1 MSLPVML
8 KQNYAKPIALGTIA
22 ASGTLGILIPPS
34 IMLVIMGDQLAVSVV
49 DLFMGAVFP
58 GLILGILYVVYIF
71 AYGLLKP
78 ENVPLS
84 VDHEPIGLKDVV
96 RVMVD
101 ILPPAFLILA
111 VLGSIFMGM
120 ATVTEASGIG
130 AFGAMLLTIAYKRFS
145 FEVLKDVVINTMN
158 TAAYIFAIFVGA
170 TIFALVLRECGG
182 DQFIEEGLESL
193 GLGPYGMIIAVLFI
207 IFLLGFFLD
216 WIEISLII
224 LPLLGPVI
232 MDLDLAVNS
241 FGVVDNANL
250 VWFALLV
257 AVTLQTSFL
266 TPPVGFAIF
275 YLKGVCPPGV
285 VLTDIYKGVIPFIIL
300 QLIAL
305 TLVFVFPDLVTWLPA
320 KVYAP

>member
-1 MSLPVML
+1 
-8 KQNYAKPIALGTIA
+8 
-22 ASGTLGILIPPS
+22 
-34 IMLVIMGDQLAVSVV
+34 MLVIMGDQLAVSVV

-58 GLILGILYVVYIF
+58 GLILGTLYIVYIF
-71 AYGLLKP
+71 IFGIFNP
-78 ENVPLS
+78 EKVPLAA
-84 VDHEPIGLKDVV
+84 DHEPIGLKDVL

-111 VLGSIFMGM
+111 VLGSIFMGI

-130 AFGAMLLTIAYKRFS
+130 ALGSIILTITYKRFN
-145 FEVLKDVVINTMN
+145 FAVLKDVVLNTMN
-158 TAAYIFAIFVGA
+158 TSAYIFGIFVGA

-182 DQFIEEGLESL
+182 DQFIEDGLNSL
-193 GLGPYGMIIAVLFI
+193 GLGPYGLIIAILII
-207 IFLLGFFLD
+207 IFFLGFFLD

-224 LPLLGPVI
+224 LPLMGPVV
-232 MDLDLAVNS
+232 MGLDLAVNG
-241 FGVVDNANL
+241 FGVVNNPNL

-275 YLKGVCPPGV
+275 YLKGVCPPGIK
-285 VLTDIYKGVIPFIIL
+285 LTDIYKGVVPFIIL

-305 TLVFVFPDLVTWLPA
+305 TLVFIFPDLVTWLPA